1 MIDFEPIDEDTGI
14 EDYSGY
20 IGMTWDGELSMSKEF
35 KDFEKF
41 DWNGYSEL
49 IEELDGIQLISYEFQ
64 NHKHQISFE
73 AYQDVGFLVDQLIT
87 VEAHSDD
94 GASYG
99 GMASGRGYIFF
110 LRNGYNLDDA
120 IEEVNAVTSALID
133 DLGNCAKE
141 K

>member
-14 EDYSGY
+14 DDYPGY

-41 DWNGYSEL
+41 DWNTYSEL
-49 IEELDGIQLISYEFQ
+49 IEELCESRTISYQFR
-64 NHKHQISFE
+64 NHKNLVRFE
-73 AYQDVGFLVDQLIT
+73 AYQDIGFLVDELIT
-87 VEAHSDD
+87 VETHSDD
-94 GASYG
+94 GSSYG

-120 IEEVNAVTSALID
+120 IEEFKTITIALNED
-133 DLGNCAKE
+133 FGALLK
-141 K
+141 

>member
-1 MIDFEPIDEDTGI
+1 MIDFEPIDDDTGI
-14 EDYSGY
+14 ADYPGY
-20 IGMTWDGELSMSKEF
+20 VGMTWDGELSMSKEF

-64 NHKHQISFE
+64 THKHQVWFE

-110 LRNGYNLDDA
+110 LRNGYELNDA
-120 IEEVNAVTSALID
+120 IEEFNAVARALIE
-133 DLGNCAKE
+133 DLGKLL